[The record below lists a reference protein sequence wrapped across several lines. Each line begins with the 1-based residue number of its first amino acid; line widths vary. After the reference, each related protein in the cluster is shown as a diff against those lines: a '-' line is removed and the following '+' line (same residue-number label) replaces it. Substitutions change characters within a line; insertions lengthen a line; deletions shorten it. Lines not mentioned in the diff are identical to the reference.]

1 MELAFPSRES
11 ARGTELSL
19 NTPICRT
26 CAKPQHGVVE
36 FRWSEGAVVYQCN
49 GCGEFNEVSEIVRHV
64 RMRRSLPGTQPPP
77 PTHQRAIVIR

>member
-1 MELAFPSRES
+1 MELP
-11 ARGTELSL
+11 L

-36 FRWSEGAVVYQCN
+36 FRWSEGAVVYECK

-64 RMRRSLPGTQPPP
+64 TMRRSLPGTGPVTQ
-77 PTHQRAIVIR
+77 QRAITIR

>member
-11 ARGTELSL
+11 ARGTEIAL

-36 FRWSEGAVVYQCN
+36 FRWSEGAVVYQCS
-49 GCGEFNEVSEIVRHV
+49 GCGEFNEVSEIVRHGRV
-64 RMRRSLPGTQPPP
+64 RRPQAGVRPPA
-77 PTHQRAIVIR
+77 HQRSIAIR

>member
-11 ARGTELSL
+11 ARGTEIAL

-36 FRWSEGAVVYQCN
+36 FRWSEGAVVYQCS
-49 GCGEFNEVSEIVRHV
+49 GCGEFNEV
-64 RMRRSLPGTQPPP
+64 
-77 PTHQRAIVIR
+77 